1 MRSLSVSPGLRI
13 TATHL
18 TRVVVVPSTAR
29 EAVLSLGDST
39 ASKTSRVVREV
50 TLQKKAAPVA

>member
-1 MRSLSVSPGLRI
+1 VSPGLRI
-13 TATHL
+13 AATHL

-50 TLQKKAAPVA
+50 TLQKKSAAPVA